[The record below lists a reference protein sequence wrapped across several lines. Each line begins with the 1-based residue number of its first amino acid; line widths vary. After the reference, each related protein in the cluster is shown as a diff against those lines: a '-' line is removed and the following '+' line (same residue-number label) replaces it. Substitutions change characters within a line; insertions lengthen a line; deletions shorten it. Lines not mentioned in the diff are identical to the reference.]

1 MFWEEYRRRPLFL
14 CVCVPFPSTNLAG
27 EAVQSK
33 HRSSALDN
41 IRLDNTAKARQ
52 TALLDRRKQA
62 GFMLTSPDHCP
73 PGAAPA
79 GWTSLAGGGA
89 SIGEPVTCA
98 VCSLFCAASDE
109 SPLSLT
115 ASWSGHDDS
124 QAPEID
130 IQAATRGG
138 FQKKTREIVA
148 LGEVGSNWRCAGHWG
163 GGDGEHMRRGPQIRT
178 EAGGDQQ
185 PPASA
190 TLTQGSS
197 TLLTPCQPSLE
208 DLHKVYCKS
217 NR

>member
-14 CVCVPFPSTNLAG
+14 CVCVPFPSVNLAG

-33 HRSSALDN
+33 HRSGALDN

-62 GFMLTSPDHCP
+62 GFILTSPDHCP

-79 GWTSLAGGGA
+79 GWTTLAGGGTP
-89 SIGEPVTCA
+89 SGSPSPVLS
-98 VCSLFCAASDE
+98 VPFSGAASDE

-138 FQKKTREIVA
+138 IQKKTREIVV

-178 EAGGDQQ
+178 EARGDQP
-185 PPASA
+185 PPASD